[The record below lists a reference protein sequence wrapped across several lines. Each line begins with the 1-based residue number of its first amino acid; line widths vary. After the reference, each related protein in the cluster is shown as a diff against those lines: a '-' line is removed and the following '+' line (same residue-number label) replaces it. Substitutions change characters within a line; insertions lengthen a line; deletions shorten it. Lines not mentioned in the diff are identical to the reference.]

1 MIMDV
6 QGNSADRYDV
16 IVNTLRENV
25 VNLSFTKV
33 KDGEVR
39 NMKATLVS
47 KLIPADKM
55 PKTDANANLE
65 KNQTAVRVFDL
76 DLNDW
81 RSFRVDSLLTF
92 SAVEPVP
99 LSSVTV

>member
-1 MIMDV
+1 MEKLML
-6 QGNSADRYDV
+6 SYDE
-16 IVNTLRENV
+16 IVNTLRESV
-25 VNLSFTKV
+25 VDLSFTKV

-39 NMKATLVS
+39 QMKATLVS
-47 KLIPADKM
+47 DKIPTDKM
-55 PKTDANANLE
+55 PKTDANENLK

-92 SAVEPVP
+92 NAV
-99 LSSVTV
+99 

>member
-1 MIMDV
+1 ML
-6 QGNSADRYDV
+6 SYDE
-16 IVNTLRENV
+16 IVNTLRESV
-25 VNLSFTKV
+25 VDLSFTKV

-39 NMKATLVS
+39 QMKATLVS
-47 KLIPADKM
+47 DKIPSDKM
-55 PKTDANANLE
+55 PKTDANENLK

-92 SAVEPVP
+92 NAV
-99 LSSVTV
+99 

>member
-1 MIMDV
+1 MEKVEMT
-6 QGNSADRYDV
+6 YEE
-16 IVNTLRENV
+16 IVNTLREGV

-47 KLIPADKM
+47 DMIPTDKM
-55 PKTDANANLE
+55 PKTDANANTE
-65 KNQTAVRVFDL
+65 KNQIAVRVFDL

-92 SAVEPVP
+92 TAV
-99 LSSVTV
+99 

>member
-1 MIMDV
+1 ML
-6 QGNSADRYDV
+6 SYDE
-16 IVNTLRENV
+16 IVNTLRESV
-25 VNLSFTKV
+25 VDLSFTKV

-39 NMKATLVS
+39 QMKATLVS
-47 KLIPADKM
+47 DKIPADKM
-55 PKTDANANLE
+55 PKTDANENLK

-92 SAVEPVP
+92 N
-99 LSSVTV
+99 TV

>member
-1 MIMDV
+1 ML
-6 QGNSADRYDV
+6 SYDE
-16 IVNTLRENV
+16 IVNTLRESV
-25 VNLSFTKV
+25 VDLSFTKV

-39 NMKATLVS
+39 QMKATLVS
-47 KLIPADKM
+47 DKIPADKM
-55 PKTDANANLE
+55 PKTDANENLK

-92 SAVEPVP
+92 NAYK
-99 LSSVTV
+99 

>member
-1 MIMDV
+1 MENEMT
-6 QGNSADRYDV
+6 YDE
-16 IVNTLRENV
+16 IVSTLRESV

-47 KLIPADKM
+47 DMIPADKM

-65 KNQTAVRVFDL
+65 KNQVAVRVFDL

-92 SAVEPVP
+92 SA
-99 LSSVTV
+99 T

>member
-1 MIMDV
+1 METEMT
-6 QGNSADRYDV
+6 YEE
-16 IVNTLRENV
+16 IVNTLREGV

-39 NMKATLVS
+39 EMKATLVS
-47 KLIPADKM
+47 DMIPADKM
-55 PKTDANANLE
+55 PKTDANANTE
-65 KNQTAVRVFDL
+65 KNQLAVRVFDL

-92 SAVEPVP
+92 SAV
-99 LSSVTV
+99 

>member
-1 MIMDV
+1 ML
-6 QGNSADRYDV
+6 SYDE
-16 IVNTLRENV
+16 IVNTLREGV

-39 NMKATLVS
+39 QMKATLVS
-47 KLIPADKM
+47 DKIPADKM
-55 PKTDANANLE
+55 PKTDANENLK

-76 DLNDW
+76 DLEDW

-92 SAVEPVP
+92 NAV
-99 LSSVTV
+99 

>member
-1 MIMDV
+1 ML
-6 QGNSADRYDV
+6 SYDE
-16 IVNTLRENV
+16 IVNTLRESV
-25 VNLSFTKV
+25 VDLSFTKV

-39 NMKATLVS
+39 QMKATLVS
-47 KLIPADKM
+47 DKIPADKM
-55 PKTDANANLE
+55 PKTDANENLK

-92 SAVEPVP
+92 NAV
-99 LSSVTV
+99 

>member
-1 MIMDV
+1 MT
-6 QGNSADRYDV
+6 YEE
-16 IVNTLRENV
+16 IVNTLREGV

-47 KLIPADKM
+47 DMIPTDKM
-55 PKTDANANLE
+55 PKTDANANTE
-65 KNQTAVRVFDL
+65 KNQIAVRVFDL

-92 SAVEPVP
+92 TAV
-99 LSSVTV
+99 